1 MYSYAKGENP
11 VGQALLNN
19 IRGRYG
25 KRIDENKP
33 KVRII
38 LPLDTVKYKNTEIR
52 SRTKLQFSF
61 PYIFA
66 T

>member
-33 KVRII
+33 KVGII
-38 LPLDTVKYKNTEIR
+38 LSVDTVSYEMITDHL
-52 SRTKLQFSF
+52 S
-61 PYIFA
+61 
-66 T
+66 